1 MTAVNGHSNIVIF
14 DGNCN
19 LCNGAVNFIIRRDP
33 EARFLFTTSQSESAG
48 KLALRHNILESF
60 DETFV
65 LIKENECYYRY
76 DAVLEIGSQLT
87 GGWRYLRILRLV
99 PSGLRDWLYGL
110 VAGHRYDWF
119 GRRDVCMTPA
129 KDVARRFVS

>member
-1 MTAVNGHSNIVIF
+1 MTAGNGHSNIVIF

-33 EARFLFTTSQSESAG
+33 GARFLFTTSQSESAG

-65 LIKENECYYRY
+65 LIKENECYYRS

-110 VAGHRYDWF
+110 S
-119 GRRDVCMTPA
+119 GRASIRVGLDGAIVCMIAVLRMLPGGL
-129 KDVARRFVS
+129 